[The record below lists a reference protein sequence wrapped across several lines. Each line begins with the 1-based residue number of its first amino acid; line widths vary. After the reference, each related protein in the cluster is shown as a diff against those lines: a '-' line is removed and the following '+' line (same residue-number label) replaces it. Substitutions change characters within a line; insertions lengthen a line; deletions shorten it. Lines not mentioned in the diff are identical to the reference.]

1 MVKFAAN
8 QARRPLIGI
17 LGGTF
22 NPIHHGHLRMAED
35 LADVLKLDAV
45 RFIPSANPPHKQSP
59 ITSAADRCEMVN
71 LAIASNPR
79 FILDDCELKREGASY
94 TIDTL
99 LSLREK
105 LGKETALC
113 LIMGSDA
120 FAEFDSWHRW
130 QEILTLCHLALVERP
145 NVELSEALRPALQ
158 DLLRQ
163 HYTDEL
169 GQLSASPAG
178 LISIQRIT
186 ALDISA
192 TAIRKYLATQR
203 SARYLMPDAVID
215 YIDRH
220 HLYSN
225 QRYISRQHT

>member
-1 MVKFAAN
+1 MVKSAAN

-22 NPIHHGHLRMAED
+22 DPIHHGHLRMAED
-35 LADVLKLDAV
+35 LADLIKLDAV

-59 ITSAADRCEMVN
+59 TTSAEDRCEMVK
-71 LAIASNPR
+71 LAIATNPR
-79 FILDDCELKREGASY
+79 FIFDDRELKREGASY

-99 LSLREK
+99 LSLREE

-130 QEILTLCHLALVERP
+130 QEILGLCHLALVERP
-145 NVELSEALRPALQ
+145 NVELEEVLRPTLQ

-163 HYTDEL
+163 HYTHEPER
-169 GQLSASPAG
+169 LSASPAG
-178 LISIQRIT
+178 HISIQRIT

-192 TAIRKYLATQR
+192 TTIRKYLATQR
-203 SARYLMPDAVID
+203 SPRYLLPNAVFD

-225 QRYISRQHT
+225 

>member
-1 MVKFAAN
+1 MVKSAAN

-22 NPIHHGHLRMAED
+22 DPIHYGHLRMAED
-35 LADVLKLDAV
+35 LADLLKLDAV

-59 ITSAADRCEMVN
+59 TTSAEDRCEMVK
-71 LAIASNPR
+71 LAIATNPR
-79 FILDDCELKREGASY
+79 FIFDDRELKREGASY

-99 LSLREK
+99 LSLREE

-130 QEILTLCHLALVERP
+130 QEILGLCHLALVERP
-145 NVELSEALRPALQ
+145 NVELAEALRPTLQ

-163 HYTDEL
+163 HYTDEPDR
-169 GQLSASPAG
+169 LSASPAG
-178 LISIQRIT
+178 HISIQRIT

-203 SARYLMPDAVID
+203 SPRYLLPNAVFD

-225 QRYISRQHT
+225 